1 MTDIRSV
8 YDPRPSAAPVEVPR
22 LRLRTERHDVTSH
35 RFPTDFLWGV
45 ATAGH
50 QNEGDN
56 VDSDTWFLE
65 NVTPTVFQECSGKAA
80 NGWELWESDLD
91 LVAGMNLNAYR
102 FSVEWARVEPVQGEF
117 SEEALAHY
125 EALVDGCIA
134 RGLAPLVTFN
144 HFTSPHWFAG
154 RGAWLDAEAPEL
166 FARYVGVVMDRFGD
180 RIRLAVTFNEPDLP
194 EMLTWAALPAFIVDL
209 ERATLE
215 AAERAAGVERY
226 RAGNVML
233 REDFAGMRA
242 GMTAA
247 HLTAKAAVKARR
259 PELPV
264 GLSLAMCDDVAV
276 PGGEEVVARKR
287 AEVYDYWLRLAAD
300 DDFVG
305 VQNYERLRYGPDGL
319 LPSPE
324 GAVLNG
330 MGTPVDPDSLRG
342 AVEYAH
348 AVSGVPVLVSEHGVS
363 TPDDSIRAAFIEP
376 SLEGL
381 AQAIAGGVPVLGY
394 CHWTLMDNFEWIFGY
409 GPKLGLHEVDRETFE
424 RTAKPSAG
432 AYADLV
438 RTARRL

>member
-1 MTDIRSV
+1 MAVIRSV
-8 YDPRPSAAPVEVPR
+8 YGSLSTEP
-22 LRLRTERHDVTSH
+22 ERHDVTLF
-35 RFPTDFLWGV
+35 RFPADFLWGV

-65 NVTPTVFQECSGKAA
+65 NVKPTVFQERSGKAA

-102 FSVEWARVEPVQGEF
+102 FSVEWARIEPVEGEF
-117 SEEALAHY
+117 SEEALSHY
-125 EALVDGCIA
+125 EALVDGCIG
-134 RGLAPLVTFN
+134 RGLAPIVTLN
-144 HFTSPHWFAG
+144 HFTSPHWFAA

-166 FARYVGVVMDRFGD
+166 FARYCGVVMDRFGD

-194 EMLTWAALPAFIVDL
+194 EMLTWAGLPGFIVEL
-209 ERATLE
+209 ERATLA
-215 AAERAAGVERY
+215 AAEKDAGVERY

-233 REDFAGMRA
+233 HEEFAGMRA

-247 HLTAKAAVKARR
+247 HIAGKAAIKARR
-259 PELPV
+259 ADLPV

-276 PGGEEVVARKR
+276 PGGEELVTRKR
-287 AEVYDYWLRLAAD
+287 AEVYDYWLRLASD

-305 VQNYERLRYGPDGL
+305 VQNYERLRYGADGL

-363 TPDDSIRAAFIEP
+363 TPDDSIRAGFIEP

-381 AQAIAGGVPVLGY
+381 ARAIADGVPVLGY

-409 GPKLGLHEVDRETFE
+409 GPKLGLHEVDRETFK

-432 AYADLV
+432 VYAALV
-438 RTARRL
+438 RAARGL